1 MDKFCE
7 LESNQRGQ
15 WYETLPYYIAIYT
28 VRRNPVHAA
37 RFIGSASHTYVQV
50 VFKGTGIKARTR
62 FPDLETGFFGLR
74 AGEK

>member
-15 WYETLPYYIAIYT
+15 WNETLPYYIHSDMHT

-37 RFIGSASHTYVQV
+37 WFIGSASHVQV

-62 FPDLETGFFGLR
+62 FPDLETGFFGL
-74 AGEK
+74 